1 MIINKAQYELVKEA
15 REALFTFCESLSWE
29 DYIQPVPNFGQ
40 GSIRKTQAHIADT
53 YIHWIGRYAL
63 QNTTSYLDDKTIN
76 SIKEMRV
83 EYQKINKLVAAFFEQ
98 YDCQENLVIK
108 HLLSSR
114 GEFISTPLTVITHV
128 ITHEFHHKGQ
138 LVSMARIMGY
148 QPPDTDLI
156 RL

>member
-1 MIINKAQYELVKEA
+1 MITNKAQYELVKEA

-29 DYIQPVPNFGQ
+29 DYIRPVPNFGQ
-40 GSIRKTQAHIADT
+40 GSIRKTQAHIADV
-53 YIHWIGRYAL
+53 YIHWIDRYAM
-63 QNTTSYLDDKTIN
+63 QKTTSYLDDKSIN
-76 SIKEMRV
+76 SIKEIRA
-83 EYQKINKLVAAFFEQ
+83 EYQKINELVAAFFEQ
-98 YDCQENLVIK
+98 YDSQENLVIK
-108 HLLSSR
+108 HILGR
-114 GEFISTPLTVITHV
+114 HGEVISTPLTVITHV